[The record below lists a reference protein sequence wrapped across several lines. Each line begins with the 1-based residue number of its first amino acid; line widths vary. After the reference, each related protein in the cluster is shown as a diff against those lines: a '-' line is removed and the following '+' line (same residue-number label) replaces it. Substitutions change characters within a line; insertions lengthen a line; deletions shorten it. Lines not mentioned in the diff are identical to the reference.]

1 MTDDDR
7 FAECLYME
15 ASSDLRG
22 DLAARTEFDGDFKP
36 AFEANFIKKKYLPSG
51 TIDLLKNG
59 PGIFSRKEKIVPAFR
74 F

>member
-1 MTDDDR
+1 
-7 FAECLYME
+7 ME
-15 ASSDLRG
+15 TS
-22 DLAARTEFDGDFKP
+22 KP